1 MTTSGSGLFTGLRG
15 PQEIIFGSGQ
25 RRSLPGVLE
34 KLGERIF
41 LCVDPHMV
49 THPEVAAVIAEIE
62 RRGAQL
68 KMFSE
73 VVPELPLE
81 TIDDAVSSARGHRAE
96 VILAIGG
103 GSSIDLAK
111 LVACQLAHQRPL
123 SELYGEFNVPGP
135 VLPLVAV
142 PTTAGTGSEVTPVA
156 VLTDTDRRVK
166 VGVSSPYLIPTVAL
180 CDPELT
186 ITCPP
191 GVTAASGTDALSH
204 CIESLTAVRRD
215 PEPEIMNR
223 RVFIGASRLT
233 SVLALEGI
241 ESIATGLH
249 TAYQQPENLLARAQ
263 VMYGSLLGGLAFGTA
278 GNAAAHAIQYP
289 LGAETKTAHGVGV
302 GLLLPYVMQYN
313 LAERTAEF
321 AQIADVFG
329 AATPES
335 GGADDAARAARAPRL
350 VQDYLKELG
359 MPTTLREIGFSEARI
374 DWAAEQG
381 IGAARLAENNPR
393 HLDLDGARSI
403 LRATAEGELSTE
415 A

>member
-1 MTTSGSGLFTGLRG
+1 MTTTESRFFSGLRG

-25 RRSLPGVLE
+25 RRSLPGVLG
-34 KLGERIF
+34 KFGERVF
-41 LCVDPHMV
+41 LCIDPHMV
-49 THPEVAAVIAEIE
+49 NHPEIAAVIAEIE
-62 RRGAQL
+62 RHGAQL
-68 KMFSE
+68 KTFSE

-81 TIDDAVSSARGHRAE
+81 NIDTAVSMARAHQAE

-111 LVACQLAHQRPL
+111 LVACQLAHQNPL

-142 PTTAGTGSEVTPVA
+142 PTTAGTGSEATPVA
-156 VLTDTDRRVK
+156 VLTDTERGVK
-166 VGVSSPYLIPTVAL
+166 VGVSSPYLIPTVAV

-186 ITCPP
+186 VTCPP

-204 CIESLTAVRRD
+204 CIESLTAVRRE
-215 PEPEIMNR
+215 PEPGIMEN

-241 ESIATGLH
+241 ESITAGLR
-249 TAYQQPENLLARAQ
+249 TAYQQPENLEARAQ

-289 LGAETKTAHGVGV
+289 IGAETKTAHGVGV

-313 LAERTAEF
+313 LAERMTEF
-321 AQIADVFG
+321 AQIAAAFG
-329 AATPES
+329 AMSSES
-335 GGADDAARAARAPRL
+335 GAEKVTALAAQAPQL
-350 VQDYLKELG
+350 IQDYLKKLQI
-359 MPTTLREIGFSEARI
+359 PTTLGEIGFSSARI

-393 HLDLDGARSI
+393 PLDIDGARLI
-403 LRATAEGELSTE
+403 LRAAAEGELS
-415 A
+415 AAS